1 MFLLLSLFR
10 FLGPHLRHVEVP
22 RPGVKS
28 ELQLPASTTATATPD
43 PGRIL
48 DLRCSLRQCRIL
60 DPLQEAGDQTC
71 ILMDTSQVH
80 FHLSHNRN
88 SRSPLVTSVNC
99 TQGHNSSPHVQTCI
113 FSGNPCHIVLQAL
126 QTWILQNQAG
136 SLSLVNLFLLSSLI
150 MVKFHGSSL

>member
-1 MFLLLSLFR
+1 MFLLLSLFC
-10 FLGPHLRHVEVP
+10 FLGPHPRHVEVP

-48 DLRCSLRQCRIL
+48 NLRCSLRQCRIL

-71 ILMDTSQVH
+71 ILMDPSQVH

-99 TQGHNSSPHVQTCI
+99 SQGHNSSPHVQTCI
-113 FSGNPCHIVLQAL
+113 FAARWKSLPHCP
-126 QTWILQNQAG
+126 AG
-136 SLSLVNLFLLSSLI
+136 TLDVDSPKPGWFSFFSKPFSLI
-150 MVKFHGSSL
+150 ITYHG